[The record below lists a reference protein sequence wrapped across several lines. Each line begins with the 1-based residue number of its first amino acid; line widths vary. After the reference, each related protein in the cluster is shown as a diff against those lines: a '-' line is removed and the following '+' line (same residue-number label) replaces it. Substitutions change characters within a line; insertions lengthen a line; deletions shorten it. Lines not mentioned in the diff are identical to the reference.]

1 MKNLEAVELLIN
13 RNSMKMVVAPAPSDE
28 ELALALQ
35 AAVAAPDHGNL
46 TPWRFK
52 LIRGENI
59 QKFAD
64 LGITIRQRSDNPF
77 PEEKVAASRQWLS
90 EVPLIIAVA
99 CHIDYSNTKI
109 PESERMLSAGCAVMN
124 MMNALNAL
132 GYGTFWSTGI
142 ATYDDEFQAALG
154 FDSLDYRFMGFLT
167 VGTPKVAIPKKERK
181 SYTEFVEEWTGE

>member
-1 MKNLEAVELLIN
+1 MKNCEAVELLIN

-52 LIRGENI
+52 LIRGEHI

-77 PEEKVAASRQWLS
+77 TEEKAAASRQWLS
-90 EVPLIIAVA
+90 QVPLIIAVA
-99 CHIDYSNTKI
+99 CYIDYSNTKI
-109 PESERMLSAGCAVMN
+109 PESERMLSTGCAVMN
-124 MMNALNAL
+124 VMNALNAM

-142 ATYDDEFQAALG
+142 ATYDDEFQTALG
-154 FDSLDYRFMGFLT
+154 FDPLNYRFMGFLA
-167 VGTPKVAIPKKERK
+167 VGTPKMPIPKKTRQT
-181 SYTEFVEEWTGE
+181 YTHFVEEWTGE